1 MDTRP
6 TTKLARM
13 NPSNPS
19 HENPELALL
28 TASVTAYCTRAL
40 PRSRLR
46 HLREGAPPFALERWR
61 EMADLGWL
69 GLVVPDTQGGLGV
82 GLGAAVAVG
91 RALGAVAAGEPLV
104 ESAIACGA
112 LLANCPSAAA
122 PLQALLNGT
131 RIFTCP
137 LQPSDWRAHRRV
149 VATRAGAGYLLT
161 GYLPSLPI
169 APDAQCLLLPAVL
182 EGEPALFLVL
192 HDAPGVSIVPHP
204 LADGSR
210 DGAVWLEAV
219 ACPAAAG
226 LAQGPALLASQ
237 QRALALAGIVASAYL
252 TGLSEALLAMTLEHL
267 RTRQQFGRA
276 LGSFQ
281 ALQHRVVDLYLRL
294 RLSTAALA
302 AAVYAADNLPPA
314 ALALASAQAQ
324 HRTGATATAMVR
336 EAIQLHGAI
345 AYTEPCDISLYVQRA
360 LVMSAR

>member
-137 LQPSDWRAHRRV
+137 LQPSDWRAHQRV
-149 VATRAGAGYLLT
+149 VATRAGTGYVLT

-219 ACPAAAG
+219 ACPAAD
-226 LAQGPALLASQ
+226 SN
-237 QRALALAGIVASAYL
+237 
-252 TGLSEALLAMTLEHL
+252 
-267 RTRQQFGRA
+267 
-276 LGSFQ
+276 
-281 ALQHRVVDLYLRL
+281 RV
-294 RLSTAALA
+294 A
-302 AAVYAADNLPPA
+302 AAVMKGSSLFMAVAFVMFSTL
-314 ALALASAQAQ
+314 
-324 HRTGATATAMVR
+324 
-336 EAIQLHGAI
+336 I
-345 AYTEPCDISLYVQRA
+345 AGPLDDVDLGHQTTEVLGVI
-360 LVMSAR
+360 